1 MIVTESR
8 KKYES
13 RDEVNFKLQCVKKF
27 IASNDSIIHSPEHE
41 INVRKNCIRK
51 SKFQDDNSSLENQT
65 QSSAC
70 KRFRTSNHPWT
81 TNKMPRTP

>member
-13 RDEVNFKLQCVKKF
+13 SFEVDHKLQSVKKF
-27 IASNDSIIHSPEHE
+27 IASNDSILHSPEHE

-51 SKFQDDNSSLENQT
+51 SKFQDDNSPLENHR
-65 QSSAC
+65 QSSAS

-81 TNKMPRTP
+81 TNKMSRIP